1 MTAALTI
8 ELVTGC
14 IGGEI
19 HGCDFRQP
27 ISAEVA
33 VELRHALLR
42 HKVLFCRQQFLSIAD
57 QKQLTGVFG
66 GLSQM
71 PYIEPLADEPEVI
84 AVLKEAS
91 EVNRGVFG
99 GDWHSDFS
107 FLKIPPAGSVLNA
120 VQVPAVGGD
129 TLWANQI
136 TALERLPEALQQ
148 KIIGRRAIHTG
159 KHYGKAHAPSL
170 KSRSSAAIKMTRGDP
185 TADHETFHPL
195 IRQHPES
202 GQRALFVNPIY
213 TTRIEGFTAEDSAPL
228 LTQLYHHATRL
239 DICCRWRWQAGDVVI
254 WDNRATLHYAV
265 NDYDGYRRLLYRT
278 TFSDHRAP
286 Y

>member
-1 MTAALTI
+1 
-8 ELVTGC
+8 
-14 IGGEI
+14 
-19 HGCDFRQP
+19 
-27 ISAEVA
+27 
-33 VELRHALLR
+33 
-42 HKVLFCRQQFLSIAD
+42 
-57 QKQLTGVFG
+57 
-66 GLSQM
+66 
-71 PYIEPLADEPEVI
+71 
-84 AVLKEAS
+84 
-91 EVNRGVFG
+91 
-99 GDWHSDFS
+99 
-107 FLKIPPAGSVLNA
+107 
-120 VQVPAVGGD
+120 
-129 TLWANQI
+129 
-136 TALERLPEALQQ
+136 LPEALQQ

-159 KHYGKAHAPSL
+159 KPYGKADAPSL
-170 KSRSSAAIKMTRGDP
+170 KSQSSAAIKMTRGDP

-228 LTQLYHHATRL
+228 LTQLYHHATRP